1 MSFHHLPVQ
10 VNPPLIA
17 SFCVKCH
24 CFIAASGNEHTL
36 LMAEEMHR
44 CLDNGGMTTKVRSSQ
59 SGSNSG
65 EGYCFACRIVP
76 RSRSLAKLSC

>member
-36 LMAEEMHR
+36 LMAEKMHR
-44 CLDNGGMTTKVRSSQ
+44 CPRQRRDDNE
-59 SGSNSG
+59 G
-65 EGYCFACRIVP
+65 EIKSIGE
-76 RSRSLAKLSC
+76 